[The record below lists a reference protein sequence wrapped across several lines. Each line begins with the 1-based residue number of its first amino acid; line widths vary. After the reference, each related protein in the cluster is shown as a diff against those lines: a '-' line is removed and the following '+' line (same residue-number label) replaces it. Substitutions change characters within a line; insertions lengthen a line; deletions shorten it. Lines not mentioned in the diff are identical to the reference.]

1 MAYNFHVNI
10 NSVDAFADDIK
21 KSAIELEDILD
32 YMFAS
37 SRDID
42 SFFDTPSAN
51 TMQDALLRY
60 IQQSKKTCERLNDLS
75 NKVALFNSNYR
86 NMYDTTAQSVGG
98 NSEL

>member
-10 NSVDAFADDIK
+10 NSVADFAEDIK
-21 KSAIELEDILD
+21 KSALNLEDILD
-32 YMFAS
+32 YLFAS

-60 IQQSKKTCERLNDLS
+60 IQEAKKSCQRLNDLS

-86 NMYDTTAQSVGG
+86 NMYDTTSQSVGG